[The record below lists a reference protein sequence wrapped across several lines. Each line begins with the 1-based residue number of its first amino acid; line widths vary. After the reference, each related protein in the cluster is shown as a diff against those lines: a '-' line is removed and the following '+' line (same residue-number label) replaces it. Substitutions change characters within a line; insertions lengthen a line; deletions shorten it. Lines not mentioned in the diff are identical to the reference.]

1 MKKEKK
7 GILQRI
13 VIGFVFGIMLCLLIY
28 LLLAMYF
35 KKDETV
41 HNTGNKN
48 QEEVIDEE
56 YTSEQDD
63 KESTTEEDTANVS
76 TAKEMVIDGSDTKIV
91 AMQTNGEEVVVT
103 DPNATDNTK
112 LTLMQNGI
120 RYFKLVYPAGTDE
133 ELELLQNINSSIEE
147 LTGYQLP
154 SSSDAESKG
163 TYEVL
168 IGETNREESQTVK
181 SQLGNSGYAIK
192 IVNKKIVI
200 VGSSSYCTRKAMT
213 KFIDFLKAG
222 KLGDVSRGALKVN
235 NTFSYA
241 YNLSGSLQETVAA
254 SEVLYAETSV
264 VLNVEL
270 PSELSGWQEQGGCT
284 DGTYYYQAY
293 IKRDDT
299 SNQENNQCR
308 ILKYDMSGNLVRQSE
323 ILSLN
328 HANDITYNNKL
339 GCLVICHNVPN
350 NNRLSYMNPDTLEI
364 VGSVDMEY
372 KIYSIDYNA
381 ATDRYVVGISGGQT
395 FRILDSNFNTLSE
408 AYQPT
413 SQTKGYTTQGVA
425 VDDDFIYFVLHN
437 KNVVVV
443 YDWDGEFVSLIHLDI
458 AANIEPEHISI
469 VNNTLYIGC
478 SAGTK
483 TTLYKIDT
491 LN

>member
-1 MKKEKK
+1 MKKNIRK
-7 GILQRI
+7 IL
-13 VIGFVFGIMLCLLIY
+13 IGLILGLALCCLLY
-28 LLLAMYF
+28 AVLVWYF
-35 KKDETV
+35 KARDSVPVAGDVIEKTTEEET
-41 HNTGNKN
+41 KEADA
-48 QEEVIDEE
+48 EE
-56 YTSEQDD
+56 
-63 KESTTEEDTANVS
+63 TTEEDTAKKT
-76 TAKEMVIDGSDTKIV
+76 TAKQSVIDSSATKVV
-91 AMQTNGEEVVVT
+91 AMKTNGEEVVVT
-103 DPNATDNTK
+103 DPNATDSTK

-120 RYFKLVYPAGTDE
+120 RYFNLVYPAGADE
-133 ELELLQNINSSIEE
+133 ELQLLQTVNSSIEE
-147 LTGYQLP
+147 LTGYPLP
-154 SSSDAESKG
+154 SSSDAESRG

-181 SQLGNSGYAIK
+181 SQLGNKGYAIK

-200 VGSSSYCTRKAMT
+200 VGNSAYCTRKAVT

-222 KLGDVSRGALKVN
+222 KLGELSKGTMKVN
-235 NTFSYA
+235 KTFSYA
-241 YNLSGSLQETVAA
+241 YNLNGSLKETVAVSETLSA
-254 SEVLYAETSV
+254 TTSEVLSV
-264 VLNVEL
+264 NI
-270 PSELSGWQEQGGCT
+270 PSDITTEQGGCT

-299 SNQENNQCR
+299 SNQENNQCC
-308 ILKYDMSGNLVRQSE
+308 ILKYDMSGNLVKQSE

-328 HANDITYNNKL
+328 HANDITYNSKL

-350 NNRLSYMNPDTLEI
+350 NNRLSYMDPDTLEI
-364 VGSVDMEY
+364 VGSVDMGY

-395 FRILDSNFNTLSE
+395 FRILDSNFNALSQ

-437 KNVVVV
+437 NNVVVV

-458 AANIEPEHISI
+458 KASIEPENISI

-478 SAGTK
+478 SAGAK